1 MRSAYT
7 ERYGLNES
15 QNNGKV
21 IWHTLTES
29 GKMELYDMK
38 FGDTIIANIP
48 AGEIQPTLFLEH
60 GGGSTTTTT
69 ISPVAKKVDKPLTE
83 SSKPHGPRGPSH
95 QSRAKAIKKARK

>member
-1 MRSAYT
+1 MKEGKLSSAYA

-15 QNNGKV
+15 QSHGKV

-48 AGEIQPTLFLEH
+48 ATEIKPTLFEDH
-60 GGGSTTTTT
+60 GGGG
-69 ISPVAKKVDKPLTE
+69 KK
-83 SSKPHGPRGPSH
+83 SHGPRTAGHS
-95 QSRAKAIKKARK
+95 SRSGARKKARKKA

>member
-1 MRSAYT
+1 MKEGKLSSAYA

-15 QNNGKV
+15 QNSGKV

-48 AGEIQPTLFLEH
+48 ANEIEPTLFETH
-60 GGGSTTTTT
+60 GSKRNDESKSHG
-69 ISPVAKKVDKPLTE
+69 ARTE
-83 SSKPHGPRGPSH
+83 GHSSRRKAHK
-95 QSRAKAIKKARK
+95 RAR

>member
-1 MRSAYT
+1 MKEGKLSSAYA

-21 IWHTLTES
+21 VWHTLTES

-48 AGEIQPTLFLEH
+48 ANEIQPTLFLEH
-60 GGGSTTTTT
+60 GSSP
-69 ISPVAKKVDKPLTE
+69 ISPMKRDEDLTE
-83 SSKPHGPRGPSH
+83 SSKPHGPRSEGHS
-95 QSRAKAIKKARK
+95 SRKRAHKKARL

>member
-1 MRSAYT
+1 VKEGKLSSAYA

-21 IWHTLTES
+21 VWHTLTES

-48 AGEIQPTLFLEH
+48 VNEIIVLRETDHPE
-60 GGGSTTTTT
+60 
-69 ISPVAKKVDKPLTE
+69 SPQLAE
-83 SSKPHGPRGPSH
+83 SSRPHGPRGEAHS
-95 QSRAKAIKKARK
+95 SRKRAHKKARR

>member
-1 MRSAYT
+1 MKEGKLSSAYA

-15 QNNGKV
+15 QNHGKV

-48 AGEIQPTLFLEH
+48 ATEIKPTLFEEH
-60 GGGSTTTTT
+60 GGE
-69 ISPVAKKVDKPLTE
+69 E
-83 SSKPHGPRGPSH
+83 SHGPRTAGHS
-95 QSRAKAIKKARK
+95 SRSGARKKARKKA

>member
-1 MRSAYT
+1 MEKGKLSSAYA

-15 QNNGKV
+15 QNHGKV

-48 AGEIQPTLFLEH
+48 ANEIQPTLFLEH
-60 GGGSTTTTT
+60 S
-69 ISPVAKKVDKPLTE
+69 SSKRDEDLTE
-83 SSKPHGPRGPSH
+83 SSKPHGPRGEGHS
-95 QSRAKAIKKARK
+95 SRKRAHKKASRTR

>member
-1 MRSAYT
+1 MKEGKLSSAYA

-21 IWHTLTES
+21 VWHTLTES

-48 AGEIQPTLFLEH
+48 ATEIKPTLFEEH
-60 GGGSTTTTT
+60 KRDDGDDDL
-69 ISPVAKKVDKPLTE
+69 KE
-83 SSKPHGPRGPSH
+83 SSKPHGPRGKGHPSRK
-95 QSRAKAIKKARK
+95 RAHKKARR